1 MAVRVTPART
11 GLFATLYQNRWPY
24 LFILPWYLLYGA
36 FMLYPVLYSFW
47 LSFQDWRGA
56 RGAVFI
62 GLANYQRLVE
72 DDLFRTAL
80 FNTIVIGLLYVPL
93 MLFLALVLA
102 TLLNSA
108 LLKMRTFFRA
118 AVFAP
123 YITSTVIM
131 ALVFGLIYDEQA
143 GILNFLLGLVGIPA
157 INWTGS
163 TEWSK
168 VSVAGLLL
176 WHWTGYNMVLML
188 AGLQTI
194 PGDLYEAADV
204 DGANVAQQFFHITVP
219 MMRPVILFTAIL
231 STIGT
236 FKIFNE
242 PYILTG
248 GGPLNSSMTVL
259 LYLYNQAFQ
268 GFKLGYASALAYV
281 VVAIVFVLSM
291 VQFRLLGKRDDQ

>member
-1 MAVRVTPART
+1 MATRVSSAPG
-11 GLFATLYQNRWPY
+11 GLFATLYRHRWPY

-36 FMLYPVLYSFW
+36 FMLYPVLFSFW

-56 RGAVFI
+56 RGAAFI

-72 DDLFRTAL
+72 DELFRTAL
-80 FNTIVIGLLYVPL
+80 VNTAVIGLLYVPL
-93 MLFLALVLA
+93 MLFLALALA
-102 TLLNSA
+102 SLLNAA
-108 LLKMRTFFRA
+108 LLKLRTFFRA
-118 AVFAP
+118 AIFAP

-143 GILNFLLGLVGIPA
+143 GVLNFLLGLVGIPA

-194 PGDLYEAADV
+194 SGDLYEAADV
-204 DGANVAQQFFHITVP
+204 DGASVAQQFLYITVP

-248 GGPLNSSMTVL
+248 GGPLNSSLTVL

-291 VQFRLLGKRDDQ
+291 VQFRWLGNRDDR